1 MAFPLKYVVSCETLG
16 LQKSFGIYFGHAFS
30 KACQYATIDEK
41 MCKNLRYV
49 FIKANKANLQK
60 NITWPKK
67 FGRGRQELTKACVDF
82 GIHPTKLNTLVKTK

>member
-1 MAFPLKYVVSCETLG
+1 MHFPKYVNMLLLMKKC
-16 LQKSFGIYFGHAFS
+16 A
-30 KACQYATIDEK
+30 
-41 MCKNLRYV
+41 KNLRYV

-82 GIHPTKLNTLVKTK
+82 GIHPRKLNTLVKTR